1 MAINISQAFH
11 RTSANPVDESMAL
24 TKAQMLTVNDNLMPD
39 YYFTICQDDGDI
51 YMYDKSATPSGTT
64 GKFSKLE
71 TGGGGGGG
79 TGVVITETLTS
90 SGWNSSNQQTLTF
103 TGYTTDMGGVIGMPT
118 NATAAQKEA
127 FAEAII
133 DVVAQNGNQLTF
145 HCENVPSV
153 NLPVTLYAGGSG
165 GSGSGV
171 PAGGTTGQAL
181 VKRSSTDGDVE
192 WSTINSI
199 PNGGSTG
206 QALVKHSATDKD
218 VEWADTEKVQYDTM
232 PTAAAS
238 NVGLIVQFVGTT
250 NANYTNGLFY
260 KCINNSGTYS
270 WELCD
275 VQEAQGLNSDSIQDI
290 IGSASLSNYA
300 VTGGNTYST
309 SEQIVG
315 RWIDGKPLYQ
325 KTITGTSPANNTAT
339 VIGSVASLV
348 AANAKIKNM
357 FGYIEWDSGTDS
369 GVVMI
374 PNYSFRDQQNSVNI
388 WVGANSASLYMECMG
403 SLNFSRPF
411 TLTIQYTKTTD

>member
-181 VKRSSTDGDVE
+181 VKKSNTDGDVE

-275 VQEAQGLNSDSIQDI
+275 VQEAPGLNSDSIDDI
-290 IGSASLSNYA
+290 IA
-300 VTGGNTYST
+300 GN
-309 SEQIVG
+309 
-315 RWIDGKPLYQ
+315 
-325 KTITGTSPANNTAT
+325 
-339 VIGSVASLV
+339 
-348 AANAKIKNM
+348 
-357 FGYIEWDSGTDS
+357 
-369 GVVMI
+369 
-374 PNYSFRDQQNSVNI
+374 
-388 WVGANSASLYMECMG
+388 GANVDTIGVISPGADKNIVVNNFKHLCAKYILENINDICDF
-403 SLNFSRPF
+403 LN
-411 TLTIQYTKTTD
+411 INEQN